1 MYINRYTRSTYY
13 VFTSYLP
20 LSVHSEST
28 LTLTNLCN
36 ALAEVKDWD
45 HLSVWLNVPD
55 SKRLLIKRQHRDP
68 AEAKE
73 EMLKVFLAQHPAPS
87 WATVTEALYRSG
99 YFDEKC
105 HHVLQEVRRLY
116 GTGTHSGCHK

>member
-1 MYINRYTRSTYY
+1 M
-13 VFTSYLP
+13 FTSYLP

-45 HLSVWLNVPD
+45 TLGWRLNIPG
-55 SKRLLIKRQHRDP
+55 SKRQQIAEQHRDP
-68 AEAKE
+68 AKAKE
-73 EMLKVFLAQHPAPS
+73 EILKVFLAQHPAPS
-87 WATVTEALYRSG
+87 WATVTEALYKMG
-99 YFDEKC
+99 LGDEKC

>member
-1 MYINRYTRSTYY
+1 M
-13 VFTSYLP
+13 FTSYLP
-20 LSVHSEST
+20 LSVLSEST
-28 LTLTNLCN
+28 LTPTNLCN
-36 ALAEVKDWD
+36 ALEEVKNWEG
-45 HLSVWLNVPD
+45 LGEWLNIPY
-55 SKRLLIKRQHRDP
+55 SKLQQIAEQHRDS

-87 WATVTEALYRSG
+87 WATVTEALYRMG
-99 YFDEKC
+99 PYEEKS